1 MAGYADSTA
10 LRCYNAMIV
19 CLICLSST
27 VCLCVYAVL
36 TAHGTPE
43 SRCTIK
49 IVILYI
55 YITQIDLGVF

>member
-1 MAGYADSTA
+1 MAGYADLTVS
-10 LRCYNAMIV
+10 RCCSAMIL
-19 CLICLSST
+19 CLDCLSYT

-36 TAHGTPE
+36 TAHSTPE

-55 YITQIDLGVF
+55 YIIQIDL

>member
-1 MAGYADSTA
+1 MAGYADLVMSC
-10 LRCYNAMIV
+10 CYNAMIL
-19 CLICLSST
+19 CLVCLSST

-36 TAHGTPE
+36 TAHSTPE

-49 IVILYI
+49 IVILYT